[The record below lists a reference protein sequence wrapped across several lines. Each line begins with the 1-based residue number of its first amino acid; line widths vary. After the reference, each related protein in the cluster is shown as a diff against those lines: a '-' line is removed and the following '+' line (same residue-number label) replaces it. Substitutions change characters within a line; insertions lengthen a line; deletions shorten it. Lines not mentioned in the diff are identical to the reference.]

1 MEDPT
6 SSLILNVVVV
16 KSESLKLEQIRSV
29 MGVALATES
38 ELATRS
44 ALATESELATRSA
57 LATESALV
65 SESALASESALEWP
79 CWAGC

>member
-1 MEDPT
+1 MEDPSS

-38 ELATRS
+38 ELATG
-44 ALATESELATRSA
+44 SA

>member
-1 MEDPT
+1 MEDP
-6 SSLILNVVVV
+6 SSSLLILNVVVV
-16 KSESLKLEQIRSV
+16 ASESLTLEQIRSV

-38 ELATRS
+38 KLATGS
-44 ALATESELATRSA
+44 M

-65 SESALASESALEWP
+65 SESALASESALEWS

>member
-1 MEDPT
+1 MEDP
-6 SSLILNVVVV
+6 SSSLLILNVVVV

-44 ALATESELATRSA
+44 ALATES
-57 LATESALV
+57 ALV